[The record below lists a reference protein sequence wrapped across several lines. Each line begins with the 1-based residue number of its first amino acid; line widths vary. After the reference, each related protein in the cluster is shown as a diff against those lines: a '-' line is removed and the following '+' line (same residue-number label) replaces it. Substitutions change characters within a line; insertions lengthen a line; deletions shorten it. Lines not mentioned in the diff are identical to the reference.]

1 MERDVGGGGEMGGG
15 EMGGGEMSPGGGGM
29 ESGEMAGSNTDWWLW
44 VMLTFFCFA
53 CIVVFIIIIFED
65 PEVRAVSRQ

>member
-1 MERDVGGGGEMGGG
+1 
-15 EMGGGEMSPGGGGM
+15 M